1 MMHLL
6 GTFAALSMAGT
17 VILSLLPEG
26 GIKRTA
32 GMAVGLLTLLCWAE
46 GISALL
52 GIEFYTSAPESAFAP
67 TAVSVQDASIEA
79 AAILSARWEAQP

>member
-6 GTFAALSMAGT
+6 GTFAALSMAGM

-26 GIKRTA
+26 GLKRTA

-46 GISALL
+46 GVASLL
-52 GIEFYTSAPESAFAP
+52 GIEFAAAAPQSALSS
-67 TAVSVQDASIEA
+67 TAVSVEAAEIEA
-79 AAILSARWEAQP
+79 VSALSARWEALP